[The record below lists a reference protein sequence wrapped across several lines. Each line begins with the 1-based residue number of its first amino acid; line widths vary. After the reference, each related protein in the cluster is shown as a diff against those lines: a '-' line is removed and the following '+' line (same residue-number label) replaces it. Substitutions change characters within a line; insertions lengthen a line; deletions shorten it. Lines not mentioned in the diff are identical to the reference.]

1 MKQGKV
7 YGFCSL
13 HQQFLDIFFSNGDK
27 ITSLIDVKDCIN
39 TEPSN
44 VTVTATTI
52 ANKIIEAIKN
62 I

>member
-1 MKQGKV
+1 MDFV
-7 YGFCSL
+7 AFISN
-13 HQQFLDIFFSNGDK
+13 FLTFFSNGDK

-44 VTVTATTI
+44 VAATATTI

-62 I
+62 IQ